1 MNLVSLKLFIWIEW
15 SSSLQAVL
23 LTFDK
28 MLYAFNLMQKKG
40 SNNINIDKLIYI
52 VTKNKDYTNYLILV
66 FSTKKKKKKKC
77 R

>member
-1 MNLVSLKLFIWIEW
+1 
-15 SSSLQAVL
+15 
-23 LTFDK
+23 

-66 FSTKKKKKKKC
+66 FSTKKKKKKNVDN
-77 R
+77 RQQ